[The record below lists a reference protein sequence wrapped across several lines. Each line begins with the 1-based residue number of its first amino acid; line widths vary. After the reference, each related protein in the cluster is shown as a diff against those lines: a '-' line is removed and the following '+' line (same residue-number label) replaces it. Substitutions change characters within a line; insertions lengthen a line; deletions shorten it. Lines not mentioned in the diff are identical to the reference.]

1 MENGG
6 IVIRFLV
13 VSGDLSFIQ
22 ILHIGYGAHQ
32 ASFGAVP
39 DGSASSNMAVGA

>member
-13 VSGDLSFIQ
+13 ISGDLSVIK
-22 ILHIGYGAHQ
+22 ILHIG
-32 ASFGAVP
+32 FGAVP
-39 DGSASSNMAVGA
+39 DGSAYSNMAVGA